1 MPERMLFVG
10 RFVCHLH
17 TNKADDRRCRIG
29 KVIERIRHDRQR
41 MHPNTD
47 QQLGGKQQNVAADS
61 HDA

>member
-1 MPERMLFVG
+1 MPHR
-10 RFVCHLH
+10 
-17 TNKADDRRCRIG
+17 
-29 KVIERIRHDRQR
+29 KVVERIRHNRQR